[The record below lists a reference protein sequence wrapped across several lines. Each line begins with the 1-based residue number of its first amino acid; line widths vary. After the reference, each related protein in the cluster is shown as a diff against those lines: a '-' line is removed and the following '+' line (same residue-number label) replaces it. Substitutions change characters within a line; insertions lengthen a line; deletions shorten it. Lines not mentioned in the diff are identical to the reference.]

1 MGQIGVEM
9 CNDMAP
15 VTENCLEK
23 LFTNSQFLQFYKVAG
38 PTENLAASFVYITVV
53 SKHFFSEQFI

>member
-1 MGQIGVEM
+1 M